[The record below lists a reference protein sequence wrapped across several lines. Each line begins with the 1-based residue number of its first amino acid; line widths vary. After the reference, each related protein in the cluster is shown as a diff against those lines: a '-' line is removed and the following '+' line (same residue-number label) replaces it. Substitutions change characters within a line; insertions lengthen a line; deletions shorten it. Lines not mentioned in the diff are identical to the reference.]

1 MDLLQLVF
9 GFVNAPL
16 FATFLLG
23 MFWKRASANG
33 AFFGLLGGT
42 AAAAATHGLT
52 VAEGKGGWI
61 TPLVTFPS
69 TMAQN
74 FWVAISAFAICFAV
88 TTAVSAVT
96 RPKPVS
102 ELTGLV
108 WGVTPIPRDK
118 DVPWYGKPAL
128 LGTTALAACLVLNW
142 IFR

>member
-1 MDLLQLVF
+1 VF

-61 TPLVTFPS
+61 TPLVRFPS

-88 TTAVSAVT
+88 TTLVSAVT

-118 DVPWYGKPAL
+118 DVPWYKKPAL
-128 LGTTALAACLVLNW
+128 LGATALAACLVLNW